1 MAQES
6 FYRRVWAVVQKI
18 PKGNVSTYGNVARK
32 LGTVDAR
39 RVGHALHANQDGEKT
54 PCHRVVFADGSLAP
68 GYAFGGPEAQKEK
81 LLKEGVT
88 FIKEG
93 KVNLQKCRATL

>member
-32 LGTVDAR
+32 LGTADAR

-68 GYAFGGPEAQKEK
+68 GYVFGGPEAQRKK
-81 LLKEGVT
+81 LLKEGVAFT
-88 FIKEG
+88 KKG
-93 KVNLQKCRATL
+93 KVSLKKYRATL